1 MLVESRFPTK
11 SFAALGTDKW
21 LLPGVDPDVLL
32 QGGGMNGSI
41 STIFT
46 LICLLTNVC
55 HHVRLQARLMTC

>member
-1 MLVESRFPTK
+1 MLVEGRFLTK

-21 LLPGVDPDVLL
+21 LFAGVDPDVSL
-32 QGGGMNGSI
+32 QGPGMNGSI

-55 HHVRLQARLMTC
+55 HHV

>member
-1 MLVESRFPTK
+1 MLVESRFPSK
-11 SFAALGTDKW
+11 SFAALGAAKW

-55 HHVRLQARLMTC
+55 HHVRLQVRLLTC

>member
-1 MLVESRFPTK
+1 MPVESRFPAK
-11 SFAALGTDKW
+11 SFAALGTAKW

-55 HHVRLQARLMTC
+55 HHV